1 LTPVTCEGYE
11 NENTEKKQLFA
22 CNASGNQPG
31 FIDYYAAFGDNYYIE
46 LDQVLRCLMTKRT
59 ARPQVMNVK
68 VV

>member
-1 LTPVTCEGYE
+1 VKAID
-11 NENTEKKQLFA
+11 NENTEKKQVVCLQCIRNNPA
-22 CNASGNQPG
+22 
-31 FIDYYAAFGDNYYIE
+31 FIDYYAAFGDNSYIE